1 MNIQKLFIKKL
12 ERKDFFIS
20 AGVSLAGL
28 FLIRMFPFNM
38 LLKGKYKSK
47 EKPFKAI
54 VRINPLAISRNKLGD
69 NNG

>member
-1 MNIQKLFIKKL
+1 MNIQKLFVKKL

-20 AGVSLAGL
+20 AGVGLVGL
-28 FLIRMFPFNM
+28 FVMRMFPFN
-38 LLKGKYKSK
+38 LLLNRKHKSK
-47 EKPFKAI
+47 EKPLRAT